1 MRARARGEGE
11 EARADLA
18 AVIDD
23 FLWRALA
30 AGFGVVMIAGPL
42 GCFIVWR
49 RMAYFGDSLAH
60 SALLGIALGLLLGID
75 LTLGIAAGA
84 LGIALLLLALQ
95 QQRKLASDTLLGI
108 LAHAGL
114 ALGLVVLS
122 FFETL
127 RVDLLAYLFGDVLAV
142 AWGDLIWIYGGGLL
156 ALAALIA
163 IWRPLL
169 SITAHEELARA
180 EGVPVL
186 AVHLVFVVLIAMVI
200 ATAMKIVGV
209 LLITSLMIIPAA
221 TARGFAR
228 SPEQMAIGAVLA
240 GALSVLLGLGG
251 SLAWDTP
258 SGPSVVV
265 AALLLFVA
273 SLLPAGVARLARRA

>member
-1 MRARARGEGE
+1 M
-11 EARADLA
+11 
-18 AVIDD
+18 IDD